1 MTPSLLVAAR
11 EGFKPPGIDEFEWPN
26 LVDLKL
32 FGLDLGINRVVLQMF
47 LVTGLVILLLW
58 LGFRRASLVP
68 RGLQNVMESAVDFVR
83 DQIALEV
90 IGRDG
95 LRYVPYLT
103 TLFLFV
109 FLANLGGI
117 VPLLSF
123 PATGRMA
130 LPAVMALTSTVLFIG
145 VGMKRQGGLRY
156 LRNSLFPPDV
166 PVLLY
171 VLLTPIELVST
182 FLIRPMTLAVRL
194 LANMIAGHLI
204 LGVFFAATA
213 YLLGSLNASML
224 FGVGALVFAV
234 ALVAF
239 ELFVAALQAYVFT
252 ILSAIYI
259 AGALEPSTDR
269 EGRGR
274 RP

>member
-259 AGALEPSTDR
+259 AGALEP
-269 EGRGR
+269 EH
-274 RP
+274 